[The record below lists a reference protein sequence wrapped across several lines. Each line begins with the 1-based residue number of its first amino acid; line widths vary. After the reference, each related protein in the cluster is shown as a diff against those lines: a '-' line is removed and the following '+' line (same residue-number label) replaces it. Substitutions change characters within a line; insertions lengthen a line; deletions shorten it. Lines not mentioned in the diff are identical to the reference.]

1 MFKEIDHL
9 EITSQN
15 MEESL
20 KFYTEI
26 LGFQIIR
33 RSKMDGS
40 TGITEIAHLS
50 LGDNKIELVEIPDAA
65 PLPDQ
70 PHVGYR
76 MMAIT
81 VEDMDAAIKYLKENN
96 VEITREPVSMGK
108 DHRGGFRGE
117 FQDNNGVTIEIR
129 QL

>member
-1 MFKEIDHL
+1 
-9 EITSQN
+9 

-26 LGFQIIR
+26 IGFKLIR
-33 RSKMDGS
+33 RSKLDGS

-50 LGDNKIELVEIPDAA
+50 LGDTRIELLEIPDAA

-70 PHVGYR
+70 PYVGYR
-76 MMAIT
+76 MMAII
-81 VEDMDAAIKYLKENN
+81 VEDMDSAIKYLREHN
-96 VEITREPVSMGK
+96 VEITREPVSMAK
-108 DHRGGFRGE
+108 SHRGGFRGE
-117 FQDNNGVTIEIR
+117 FKDNNGVTIEIR